1 MLRIVRGMA
10 PVAGDPPHLDD
21 NPPGWLLR
29 RPVRISAPRW
39 LRRLDL
45 SVQTELA
52 GRAVTGAARV
62 VVLVL
67 PAALAFVGLVLALAA
82 GLLAQRAATEAVGT
96 LGIEIGAAMWF
107 AGAVTLGARPRP
119 TVLRVGLICA
129 TGVGGLALIAA
140 ALFGAW
146 SGVALDLAMEF
157 GVGAVAVVVLD
168 MLILGVVQAN
178 LDRLAGRRVPVVPA

>member
-1 MLRIVRGMA
+1 MLRIVRGMTSLA
-10 PVAGDPPHLDD
+10 DEPLHQGDHPPVR
-21 NPPGWLLR
+21 LLR
-29 RPVRISAPRW
+29 RSVRISAPRW

-45 SVQTELA
+45 PIQTESA
-52 GRAVTGAARV
+52 GRAVNGAARV
-62 VVLVL
+62 VVIVL
-67 PAALAFVGLVLALAA
+67 PAALAFVGLVLALAS

-119 TVLRVGLICA
+119 TVLRVVLICA

-168 MLILGVVQAN
+168 LLILGVVQAN
-178 LDRLAGRRVPVVPA
+178 LDRLAGRRVPVVSA

>member
-1 MLRIVRGMA
+1 MA
-10 PVAGDPPHLDD
+10 PGADDSLHLDD
-21 NPPGWLLR
+21 NVPGRLLR

-39 LRRLDL
+39 LRRMDL

-52 GRAVTGAARV
+52 GRAVNGAARV
-62 VVLVL
+62 VGVVL
-67 PAALAFVGLVLALAA
+67 PAALACIGLVVALAA
-82 GLLAQRAATEAVGT
+82 GVLAQQASTEAVGT

-119 TVLRVGLICA
+119 TVLRVVLICA

-140 ALFGAW
+140 ALIGAW

-168 MLILGVVQAN
+168 MLILGVVQAH
-178 LDRLAGRRVPVVPA
+178 LDRLAGRRVPAVPA

>member
-10 PVAGDPPHLDD
+10 PAAGDPLHLDD
-21 NPPGWLLR
+21 NPRERLLR

-39 LRRLDL
+39 LRQLDL

-52 GRAVTGAARV
+52 GRAVNGAARV

-67 PAALAFVGLVLALAA
+67 PAALAFVGLVLALAS

-119 TVLRVGLICA
+119 TVLRVVLICA

-168 MLILGVVQAN
+168 VLILGVVQAN